1 MLASDV
7 LNTDRDNWLLWA
19 GSSLLVVFL
28 HVGGAFFD
36 WNEDEDVFD
45 DEVAGAIVMELAPIT
60 TTQRVKTPDAALGPQ
75 SEESV
80 ATPPTTEKVEETRQL
95 DIPQF
100 EQSPLAPDPEVA
112 LPVAKPV
119 EEIPDE
125 EKPEELEEVQPENLA
140 MQQAASSMAM
150 SPQQIEADQAPVVK
164 AKALG
169 EGKKN
174 SKAILTYRRQLLVH
188 QKKFRRYPSAA
199 RRRGQQGTVKLEFSI
214 DRSGK
219 VVGKRLLESSG
230 YPVLDKAA
238 LAAVD
243 RASPYPPPPV
253 EETGEVLRYAI
264 PIQFKIK
271 R

>member
-7 LNTDRDNWLLWA
+7 LNTNRDNWLLWA
-19 GSSLLVVFL
+19 GSGLLVVML

-36 WNEDEDVFD
+36 WSDEEEVFD

-80 ATPPTTEKVEETRQL
+80 ATPPTTEKQEETRQL

-119 EEIPDE
+119 EEVPDE

-140 MQQAASSMAM
+140 MEQAASSMAM

-164 AKALG
+164 AKTLG

-174 SKAILTYRRQLLVH
+174 SKAILTYQRQLIVH
-188 QKKFRRYPSAA
+188 QKKFRRYPSKA
-199 RRRGQQGTVKLEFSI
+199 RRRRQQGTAKVEFSI

-219 VVGKRLLESSG
+219 VIGKKLIGSSG
-230 YPVLDKAA
+230 YPILDEAA

-243 RASPYPPPPV
+243 RASPYPAPPV
-253 EETGEVLRYAI
+253 EVSGEVLHYAI